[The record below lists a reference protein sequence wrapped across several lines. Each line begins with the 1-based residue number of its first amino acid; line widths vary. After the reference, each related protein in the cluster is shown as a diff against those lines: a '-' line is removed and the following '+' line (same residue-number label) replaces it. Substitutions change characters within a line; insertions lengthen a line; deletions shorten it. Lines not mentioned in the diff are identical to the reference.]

1 MCLGLAGHGEGPLAL
16 LPDERLVDVRDDSA
30 PGNGSLDQCVQ
41 LLISSDGELQRK
53 NTVNLN
59 FPVCSLFNEINMF
72 FLVL

>member
-1 MCLGLAGHGEGPLAL
+1 M
-16 LPDERLVDVRDDSA
+16 DVRDDSA
-30 PGNGSLDQCVQ
+30 PGNGGLDQCVQ